1 VKDIHKQFYFTKQNP
16 KNTMKRIYYYC
27 LLVFSISLLSSCQDD
42 NKPSLLDA
50 NLFLDFTFESENYAC
65 QIAESEPDSSEAFL
79 ELISY
84 TATPDTSNQLTLTG
98 MVSQVSL
105 FDHANRIIHFDIRLE
120 TDAQE
125 LLALK
130 GRTPLE
136 ITNAYKDYFENNS
149 ILQENMQHNRVFFT
163 LFDKN
168 DKEYTNRANQALAYK
183 VEILDIVPYDH
194 PLSQTTEL
202 KMKVRFQA
210 YVEDLWDQETEKK
223 LIEGEILTIFPVP
236 LTEQQ

>member
-1 VKDIHKQFYFTKQNP
+1 
-16 KNTMKRIYYYC
+16 MKRIYYFC
-27 LLVFSISLLSSCQDD
+27 LFVFIISLFSSCQDD
-42 NKPSLLDA
+42 NKPSLRDA
-50 NLFLDFTFESENYAC
+50 NLFLDVEFGGESYTC
-65 QIAESEPDSSEAFL
+65 QIAESEPDSGEAFL

-84 TATPDTSNQLTLTG
+84 TATPDTSDRLALTG
-98 MVSQVSL
+98 MASQVSL
-105 FDHANRIIHFDIRLE
+105 FDQAERIIHFDIRLE

-136 ITNAYKDYFENNS
+136 ITTAYKDYFENNS
-149 ILQENMQHNRVFFT
+149 ILQENMQHNRACFT

-168 DKEYTNRANQALAYK
+168 DKEYTNRVNQTLAYK

-194 PLSQTTEL
+194 PLSPTTEL

-210 YVEDLWDQETEKK
+210 HVEDLWDQETEKK

-236 LTEQQ
+236 LTEQQYVPQKR